1 MLGNTENLADAA
13 ENGEHGT
20 IQQAGWTPVYQALRD
35 WWPKRFDLPAFASYL
50 QVFNPT
56 DTPERA
62 MVALREFRGESWRPS
77 PTNLYA
83 RMHPPA
89 EKQRHGQKLRKDQ
102 LPEALAEVRRR
113 IETGEQQ
120 VCDCPTRPF
129 EVRVDQH
136 HVLTCTR
143 CDGIEQGQAYEA
155 EDEELNP
162 SASAYDSPISE
173 SPPSTRSMP

>member
-1 MLGNTENLADAA
+1 MFGSTEKLADAA

-20 IQQAGWTPVYQALRD
+20 IKQAGWTPVYQALRD

-50 QVFNPT
+50 AVLNDDDQPSVSM
-56 DTPERA
+56 A
-62 MVALREFRGESWRPS
+62 ALRELRTSEYRPS
-77 PTNLYA
+77 PAQLYQQ
-83 RMHPPA
+83 MHPTA
-89 EKQRHGQKLRKDQ
+89 KRTHHGQRKRKDQ
-102 LPEALAEVRRR
+102 SPEALAEVRRR
-113 IETGEQQ
+113 LETGEQQ

-155 EDEELNP
+155 EDDP

-173 SPPSTRSMP
+173 SPPRTGSTA